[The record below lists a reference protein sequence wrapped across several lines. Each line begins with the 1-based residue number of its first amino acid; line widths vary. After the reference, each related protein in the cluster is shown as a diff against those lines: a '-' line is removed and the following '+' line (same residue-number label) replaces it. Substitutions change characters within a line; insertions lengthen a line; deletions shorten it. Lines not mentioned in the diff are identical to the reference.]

1 MSNELHIN
9 KTEKTEE
16 VDGVTNYGLRIPF
29 NMQPLEPYGGP
40 AGSFVY
46 TMDSNLS
53 FSKVIPRPYTKTG

>member
-9 KTEKTEE
+9 KVEKTEE

-29 NMQPLEPYGGP
+29 TMQPLEPYGGP

-53 FSKVIPRPYTKTG
+53 LFKVMLRSDTKIG

>member
-9 KTEKTEE
+9 KVEKTEE

-29 NMQPLEPYGGP
+29 TMQPLEPYGGP

-53 FSKVIPRPYTKTG
+53 FSKVMLRPDTKIG